1 MEPPSSGPFVAS
13 LLAVLPNFMPSSEV
27 WQVVIG
33 FGFLFIST
41 LFSIIL
47 GAISKRFIESPGPD
61 YKPLSALASV
71 QFGRSLTAFAY
82 VVLLTSPLT
91 HAFDFLLRV
100 PSDYLNVLFALTVIA
115 VLYVI
120 FVLQMGRIVA
130 EARLER
136 VLQISKYPLQ
146 VWQWLSFPVWRPV
159 VWASNLLKRSLV
171 HLPSGISQTE
181 VIKRLL
187 DEDETRESG
196 EQKQEREL
204 LRNVLE
210 FNEIVASGM
219 MVPRPDVYW
228 VDVNAPL
235 AKVVEQIT
243 QSGHTR
249 FPLCEGT
256 SDKVI
261 GYLHAKDIAF
271 LQNDYLPAGI
281 DLRKLARPV
290 MFVPE
295 SVKAMNLLERFQK
308 EKIHFAVVVD
318 EFGSMA
324 GIVTLEDLLEELV
337 GDIQDEFDVEET
349 EVRPLESGEMLVD
362 GGVHLEDLEYDL
374 GISFGEVEEET
385 LGGFIFGRLARSVQ
399 LGDEVNIEGATLRV
413 EGVEGLRVTRVRI
426 IPKVSVGA

>member
-1 MEPPSSGPFVAS
+1 MRTSEP
-13 LLAVLPNFMPSSEV
+13 
-27 WQVVIG
+27 WQVIIG
-33 FGFLFIST
+33 FILLFFST
-41 LFSIIL
+41 LFSIVL
-47 GAISKRFIESPGPD
+47 GAISKRYMESPGSD
-61 YKPLSALASV
+61 YKPLGALASV
-71 QFGRSLTAFAY
+71 QFGRSLTAFGY
-82 VVLLTSPLT
+82 VVLLTPPLFNFFDT
-91 HAFDFLLRV
+91 TLRLTPAFFDAM
-100 PSDYLNVLFALTVIA
+100 FALTVIA

-136 VLQISKYPLQ
+136 VLQLTKYPLQ

-171 HLPSGISQTE
+171 TLPSGVSQSE
-181 VIKRLL
+181 MIRRLL
-187 DEDETRESG
+187 DESETKESP
-196 EQKQEREL
+196 EQQQEREL

-210 FNEIVASGM
+210 FNGTVANEI
-219 MVPRPDVYW
+219 MVPRPDVRW

-256 SDKVI
+256 PDKVI

-271 LQNDYLPAGI
+271 LQNDDYLPAGV

-295 SVKAMNLLERFQK
+295 SVKAMGLLERFQK
-308 EKIHFAVVVD
+308 AKIHFAVVVD

-324 GIVTLEDLLEELV
+324 GIITLEDLLEELV

-349 EVRPLESGEMLVD
+349 EVRSLESGEILVD
-362 GGVHLEDLEYDL
+362 GGVHLEDLEHDL
-374 GISFGEVEEET
+374 GISFGNVEEET
-385 LGGFIFGRLARSVQ
+385 VGGFIFGRLARSVQ
-399 LGDEVNIEGATLRV
+399 VGDEVEIEGATLRV
-413 EGVEGLRVTRVRI
+413 EAIEGLRVTKVRI
-426 IPKVSVGA
+426 IPKVMQVLQFSAAS

>member
-1 MEPPSSGPFVAS
+1 MRT
-13 LLAVLPNFMPSSEV
+13 SEL

-33 FGFLFIST
+33 FVLLFFST
-41 LFSIIL
+41 LFSIVL
-47 GAISKRFIESPGPD
+47 GAISKRFMESPASD
-61 YKPLSALASV
+61 YKPLGALASV
-71 QFGRSLTAFAY
+71 QFGRSLTAFGY
-82 VVLLTSPLT
+82 VVLLTPPLT
-91 HAFDFLLRV
+91 KMFDSLLRLT
-100 PSDYLNVLFALTVIA
+100 PTYLDVLFALTIIA

-136 VLQISKYPLQ
+136 ILQLAKYPLQ
-146 VWQWLSFPVWRPV
+146 VWQWISFPVWRPV
-159 VWASNLLKRSLV
+159 VWASNLLKRSLTM
-171 HLPSGISQTE
+171 LPSSISQTE
-181 VIKRLL
+181 MIKRLL
-187 DEDETRESG
+187 DEDTNEERP

-210 FNEIVASGM
+210 FSEVVASEI
-219 MVPRPDVYW
+219 MVPRPDVRW
-228 VDVNAPL
+228 IDVNAPL

-256 SDKVI
+256 PDKVI

-295 SVKAMNLLERFQK
+295 SVKAMNLLEQFQK
-308 EKIHFAVVVD
+308 AKIHFAVVVD

-349 EVRPLESGEMLVD
+349 EVRPLESGEVLVD
-362 GGVHLEDLEYDL
+362 GSVHLEDLEHDL
-374 GISFGEVEEET
+374 GISFGEVEEDT

-399 LGDEVNIEGATLRV
+399 AGDEVEIEGATLRV
-413 EGVEGLRVTRVRI
+413 EAVEGLRVTRVRI
-426 IPKVSVGA
+426 IPKKRVLEFSAAS